1 MTLVAYAAVYLIWG
15 STYLAIRIAVGDIPP
30 LLLMGVRCTA
40 AGALMLAWAAM
51 RGERAAPRQW
61 RHAAIA
67 GGLMIAGTYGALAW
81 AEQRLASGIAA
92 LLSATS
98 PLWLTTLDWPRSGP
112 PAATTLAGLA
122 LGLAGVGALVA
133 SGSLMGVNVPADVA
147 RSPPRPLLRRR
158 RRSGDCRQALARQE
172 PAGPGFARRI
182 VPEEKRNPPGEAGG
196 FLGPPASQQ
205 GTRPVRDD
213 DPDDPQNRRLLMML
227 AFAAVYLIWGST
239 YLAIRVG
246 VRSLPPFLLSG
257 VRFVSAGGLLYG
269 LLRARG
275 TPAPTRAEWA
285 HAAIAGLL
293 MLTAG
298 NGLVTWA

>member
-15 STYLAIRIAVGDIPP
+15 STYLAIRVAVGDIPP

-51 RGERAAPRQW
+51 RGERAGPRQW

-133 SGSLMGVNVPADVA
+133 SGSPMGVNVPAALVLVA
-147 RSPPRPLLRRR
+147 GTITWAAGSLYARPPRL
-158 RRSGDCRQALARQE
+158 
-172 PAGPGFARRI
+172 
-182 VPEEKRNPPGEAGG
+182 
-196 FLGPPASQQ
+196 PASVAL
-205 GTRPVRDD
+205 GAGMP
-213 DPDDPQNRRLLMML
+213 L
-227 AFAAVYLIWGST
+227 A
-239 YLAIRVG
+239 
-246 VRSLPPFLLSG
+246 
-257 VRFVSAGGLLYG
+257 AGGLMLLAASFVSGEAARYDIHRASHAALWALAYLIVFG
-269 LLRARG
+269 SLVAFSAYAWLLRVAPASRVG
-275 TPAPTRAEWA
+275 TYAYVNPLVAVALGWSVAGEPVN
-285 HAAIAGLL
+285 AATGAAALMIAASVAMVMKG
-293 MLTAG
+293 G
-298 NGLVTWA
+298 H

>member
-15 STYLAIRIAVGDIPP
+15 STYLAIRVAVGDIPP

-133 SGSLMGVNVPADVA
+133 SGSPMGVNVPAALVLVA
-147 RSPPRPLLRRR
+147 GTITWAAGSLYARPPRL
-158 RRSGDCRQALARQE
+158 
-172 PAGPGFARRI
+172 
-182 VPEEKRNPPGEAGG
+182 
-196 FLGPPASQQ
+196 PASVAL
-205 GTRPVRDD
+205 GAGMP
-213 DPDDPQNRRLLMML
+213 L
-227 AFAAVYLIWGST
+227 A
-239 YLAIRVG
+239 
-246 VRSLPPFLLSG
+246 
-257 VRFVSAGGLLYG
+257 AGGLMLLAASFVSGEAARYDIHRASHAALWALAYLIVFG
-269 LLRARG
+269 SLVAFSAYAWLLRVAPASRVG
-275 TPAPTRAEWA
+275 TYAYVNPLVAVALGWSVAGEPVN
-285 HAAIAGLL
+285 AATGAAALMIAASVAMVMKG
-293 MLTAG
+293 G
-298 NGLVTWA
+298 H